1 MVRAEGRADASLL
14 LRTTHDASLLRPSP
28 PWPSAID
35 GIPLTDPVQQW
46 RDLLEL
52 GGDDRREAAGRLRQA
67 ILDHTLFLAA

>member
-1 MVRAEGRADASLL
+1 
-14 LRTTHDASLLRPSP
+14 
-28 PWPSAID
+28 
-35 GIPLTDPVQQW
+35 VQQW